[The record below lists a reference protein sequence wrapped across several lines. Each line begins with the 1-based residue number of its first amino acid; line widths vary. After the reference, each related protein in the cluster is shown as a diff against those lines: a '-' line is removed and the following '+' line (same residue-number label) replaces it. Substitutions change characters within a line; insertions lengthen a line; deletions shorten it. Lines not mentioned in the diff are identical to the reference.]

1 MALLY
6 EITLLYKLA
15 HYIKMALLYKK
26 APYLYYF

>member
-15 HYIKMALLYKK
+15 HYIEIALLYKT